1 MATTTT
7 ITAIRATHCGEFI
20 THKVLAACTTMSTA
34 AKYPDLVYEV
44 AFFQIVIF
52 VWVPVLIINITGNVP
67 AGCLYKESCT
77 HARNPVLQIYPFNQV
92 NLWDEIYFIVA

>member
-34 AKYPDLVYEV
+34 AKYPDLVYEI
-44 AFFQIVIF
+44 AFFQNAIF
-52 VWVPVLIINITGNVP
+52 VWVPVSIIQIACMCRQGVYSSLYTGPKPSFANISFQTGKP
-67 AGCLYKESCT
+67 
-77 HARNPVLQIYPFNQV
+77 
-92 NLWDEIYFIVA
+92 W